1 MQSLDVISINIWQM
15 LASLGNLVILCLV
28 VKKFLYKPVK
38 KMLEARQNTIQGDYD
53 AAREAKEQADAD
65 RKAYEEKL
73 KTAKHEA
80 DNVIKSAVD
89 IASEREKEIIA
100 EAREKADGI
109 VRQAE
114 NDAMLERKKAEDSI
128 RKEIVEVSSLLTEKM
143 LEREVSE
150 ADIITLGI
158 GGNDWGAY
166 LGWVMTEVQDNN
178 KLPDEYVEEL
188 KSYLKSASFDD
199 NIIAEIVNLAHQMN
213 ALDELIEAIPEAVMY
228 GFGTYMENWDYLIQD
243 IYDLNPDV
251 TLVVVGMYSSKYS
264 TTKEAPDVV
273 IESEPFK
280 AAVEQMIIDY
290 ANKPMIESK
299 DKFGYIYVD
308 TYGTTVEISHPNVA
322 GNRFIADRIL
332 EALPDARFPY
342 TDVEIAR
349 NSSYQA
355 IEYMYLNDI
364 MSGTSATTFSPDAVL
379 TKAQLSEALN
389 KITGTYEI
397 TDSDATVSKLNFAIS
412 LVKASAGNGFIS
424 LFKTLVFAMKI
435 MFSGFGNVTRA
446 EAAVIIKTFIDL
458 L

>member
-1 MQSLDVISINIWQM
+1 MISFAGPGFRTIE
-15 LASLGNLVILCLV
+15 VR
-28 VKKFLYKPVK
+28 Y
-38 KMLEARQNTIQGDYD
+38 MLEDDFTETDDYMFHPSHLYSVGDPASQEFR
-53 AAREAKEQADAD
+53 AAYK
-65 RKAYEEKL
+65 KAV
-73 KTAKHEA
+73 AEA
-80 DNVIKSAVD
+80 D
-89 IASEREKEIIA
+89 
-100 EAREKADGI
+100 
-109 VRQAE
+109 
-114 NDAMLERKKAEDSI
+114 L
-128 RKEIVEVSSLLTEKM
+128 
-143 LEREVSE
+143 
-150 ADIITLGI
+150 ITLGV

-188 KSYLKSASFDD
+188 KSYLKTASFDD

-308 TYGTTVEISHPNVA
+308 TEGTIVEVSHPNVA

-332 EALPDARFPY
+332 EALPDARFDL
-342 TDVEIAR
+342 TDINASNDNYKAV
-349 NSSYQA
+349 
-355 IEYMYLNDI
+355 EYMYLNGLI
-364 MSGTSATTFSPDAVL
+364 NGTADKTFNGDAAMTKTDFSALMRNYNTIYPASTS
-379 TKAQLSEALN
+379 TKAVTLMEVKLAAFITAEN
-389 KITGTYEI
+389 KTI
-397 TDSDATVSKLNFAIS
+397 TDLFNLLKYFTQIFFTNDAFAPATRTQVATEFYS
-412 LVKASAGNGFIS
+412 YVK
-424 LFKTLVFAMKI
+424 
-435 MFSGFGNVTRA
+435 
-446 EAAVIIKTFIDL
+446 
-458 L
+458 

>member
-1 MQSLDVISINIWQM
+1 MKTLKRA
-15 LASLGNLVILCLV
+15 LAVILAFILISSSMVCFAADSGKVYHKYDKYVL
-28 VKKFLYKPVK
+28 L
-38 KMLEARQNTIQGDYD
+38 GD
-53 AAREAKEQADAD
+53 
-65 RKAYEEKL
+65 
-73 KTAKHEA
+73 
-80 DNVIKSAVD
+80 S
-89 IASEREKEIIA
+89 IASGYTDFAYRNTEFTLAPDSYSDFLARDLGA
-100 EAREKADGI
+100 ELVPLACPGFRT
-109 VRQAE
+109 
-114 NDAMLERKKAEDSI
+114 LEMRYIFEDDYRPDDKYLFNAIPNTPGWMIQMMIPDI
-128 RKEIVEVSSLLTEKM
+128 RKEVAD
-143 LEREVSE
+143 

-273 IESEPFK
+273 IESEPVK
-280 AAVEQMIIDY
+280 ATVEQMIIDY

-308 TYGTTVEISHPNVA
+308 TEGTIVEVSHPNVA

-332 EALPDARFPY
+332 EALPDARFDL
-342 TDVEIAR
+342 TDINASNDNYKAV
-349 NSSYQA
+349 
-355 IEYMYLNDI
+355 EYMYLNGL
-364 MSGTSATTFSPDAVL
+364 MNGTADKTFNGDAAM
-379 TKAQLSEALN
+379 TKADFSALMSNYNTIYPASTSTKAVTLMEVKLAAFITAEN
-389 KITGTYEI
+389 KTIDDLFNLLKYFTQIFFTN
-397 TDSDATVSKLNFAIS
+397 DAFAPATRMQVATEFYNY
-412 LVKASAGNGFIS
+412 VK
-424 LFKTLVFAMKI
+424 
-435 MFSGFGNVTRA
+435 
-446 EAAVIIKTFIDL
+446 
-458 L
+458 

>member
-1 MQSLDVISINIWQM
+1 MKTLKRA
-15 LASLGNLVILCLV
+15 LAVILAFILISSSMVCFAADSGKVYHKYDKYVL
-28 VKKFLYKPVK
+28 L
-38 KMLEARQNTIQGDYD
+38 GD
-53 AAREAKEQADAD
+53 
-65 RKAYEEKL
+65 
-73 KTAKHEA
+73 
-80 DNVIKSAVD
+80 S
-89 IASEREKEIIA
+89 IASGYTDFAYRNTEFTFAPNSYSDFLSQDLGA
-100 EAREKADGI
+100 ELVPLACPGFRT
-109 VRQAE
+109 
-114 NDAMLERKKAEDSI
+114 LEMRYIFEDDYRPQDKYLFNAIPNTPGWMIELMIPDI
-128 RKEIVEVSSLLTEKM
+128 R
-143 LEREVSE
+143 REVAD

-188 KSYLKSASFDD
+188 KSYLKTASFDD

-308 TYGTTVEISHPNVA
+308 TEGTIVEVSHPNVA

-332 EALPDARFPY
+332 EALPDARFDL
-342 TDVEIAR
+342 TDINASNDNYKAV
-349 NSSYQA
+349 
-355 IEYMYLNDI
+355 EYMYLNGLI
-364 MSGTSATTFSPDAVL
+364 NGTADKTFNGDAAMTKTDFSALMRNYNTIYPASTS
-379 TKAQLSEALN
+379 TKAVTLMEVKLAAFITAEN
-389 KITGTYEI
+389 KTI
-397 TDSDATVSKLNFAIS
+397 TDLFNLLKYFTQIFFTNDAFAPATRTQVATEFYS
-412 LVKASAGNGFIS
+412 YVK
-424 LFKTLVFAMKI
+424 
-435 MFSGFGNVTRA
+435 
-446 EAAVIIKTFIDL
+446 
-458 L
+458 

>member
-1 MQSLDVISINIWQM
+1 MKTLKRA
-15 LASLGNLVILCLV
+15 LAVILAFILISSSMVCFAADSGKVYHKYDKYVL
-28 VKKFLYKPVK
+28 L
-38 KMLEARQNTIQGDYD
+38 GD
-53 AAREAKEQADAD
+53 
-65 RKAYEEKL
+65 
-73 KTAKHEA
+73 
-80 DNVIKSAVD
+80 S
-89 IASEREKEIIA
+89 IASGYTDFAYRNTEFTFAPNSYSDFLSQDLGA
-100 EAREKADGI
+100 ELVPLACPGFRT
-109 VRQAE
+109 
-114 NDAMLERKKAEDSI
+114 LEMRYIFEDDYRPQDKYLFNAIPNTPGWMIELMIPDI
-128 RKEIVEVSSLLTEKM
+128 R
-143 LEREVSE
+143 REVSE

-308 TYGTTVEISHPNVA
+308 TYGTIVEISHPNVA

-332 EALPDARFPY
+332 EALPDARFDL
-342 TDVEIAR
+342 TDINASNDNYKAV
-349 NSSYQA
+349 
-355 IEYMYLNDI
+355 EYMYLNGL
-364 MSGTSATTFSPDAVL
+364 MNGTADKTFNGDAAM
-379 TKAQLSEALN
+379 TKADFSALMSNYNTIYPASTSTKAVTLMEVKLAAFITAEN
-389 KITGTYEI
+389 KTINDLFNLLKYFTQIFFTN
-397 TDSDATVSKLNFAIS
+397 DAFAPATRMQVATEFYNY
-412 LVKASAGNGFIS
+412 VK
-424 LFKTLVFAMKI
+424 
-435 MFSGFGNVTRA
+435 
-446 EAAVIIKTFIDL
+446 
-458 L
+458 

>member
-1 MQSLDVISINIWQM
+1 MKTLKRA
-15 LASLGNLVILCLV
+15 LAVILAFILISSSMVCFAADSGKVYHKYDKYVL
-28 VKKFLYKPVK
+28 L
-38 KMLEARQNTIQGDYD
+38 GD
-53 AAREAKEQADAD
+53 
-65 RKAYEEKL
+65 
-73 KTAKHEA
+73 
-80 DNVIKSAVD
+80 S
-89 IASEREKEIIA
+89 IASGYTDFAYRNTEFTFAPNSYSDFLSQDLGA
-100 EAREKADGI
+100 ELVPLACPGFRT
-109 VRQAE
+109 
-114 NDAMLERKKAEDSI
+114 LEMRYIFEDDYRPQDKYLFNAIPNTPGWMIELMIPDI
-128 RKEIVEVSSLLTEKM
+128 R
-143 LEREVSE
+143 REVAD

-188 KSYLKSASFDD
+188 KSYLKTASFDD

-308 TYGTTVEISHPNVA
+308 TEGTIVEVSHPNVA

-332 EALPDARFPY
+332 EALPDARFDL
-342 TDVEIAR
+342 TDINASNDNYKAV
-349 NSSYQA
+349 
-355 IEYMYLNDI
+355 EYMYLNGLI
-364 MSGTSATTFSPDAVL
+364 NGTADKTFNGDAAMTKTDFSALMRNYNTIYPASTS
-379 TKAQLSEALN
+379 TKAVTLMEVKLAAFVTAE
-389 KITGTYEI
+389 KKTI
-397 TDSDATVSKLNFAIS
+397 TDLFN
-412 LVKASAGNGFIS
+412 
-424 LFKTLVFAMKI
+424 LFKYFAQI
-435 MFSGFGNVTRA
+435 FFTNDAFAPATRTQVA
-446 EAAVIIKTFIDL
+446 TEFYNYVK
-458 L
+458 

>member
-1 MQSLDVISINIWQM
+1 MKTLKRT
-15 LASLGNLVILCLV
+15 LAVILAILLLSSSFVCFAADSGKVYHKYDKYVL
-28 VKKFLYKPVK
+28 L
-38 KMLEARQNTIQGDYD
+38 GD
-53 AAREAKEQADAD
+53 
-65 RKAYEEKL
+65 
-73 KTAKHEA
+73 
-80 DNVIKSAVD
+80 S
-89 IASEREKEIIA
+89 IASGYTDFAYRNTEFTLAPDSYSDFLARDLGA
-100 EAREKADGI
+100 ELVPLACPGFRT
-109 VRQAE
+109 
-114 NDAMLERKKAEDSI
+114 LEMRYIFEDDYRPDDKYLFNAIPNTPGWMIQMMIPDI
-128 RKEIVEVSSLLTEKM
+128 R
-143 LEREVSE
+143 REVAD

-188 KSYLKSASFDD
+188 KKYLADASFED

-308 TYGTTVEISHPNVA
+308 TEGTIVEVSHPNVA

-332 EALPDARFPY
+332 EALPDARFDL
-342 TDVEIAR
+342 TDINASDDNYKAV
-349 NSSYQA
+349 
-355 IEYMYLNDI
+355 EYMYLNGLI
-364 MSGTSATTFSPDAVL
+364 NGTADKTFNGDAAM
-379 TKAQLSEALN
+379 TKADFSALMSNYNTVYPASTSTKAVTLMEVKLAAFITAEN
-389 KITGTYEI
+389 KTI
-397 TDSDATVSKLNFAIS
+397 TDLFNLLKYFTQIFFTNDAFAPATRTQVATEFYS
-412 LVKASAGNGFIS
+412 YVK
-424 LFKTLVFAMKI
+424 
-435 MFSGFGNVTRA
+435 
-446 EAAVIIKTFIDL
+446 
-458 L
+458 